1 MPYKVEIKR
10 QAAHKLK
17 TLPRSER
24 LRIADKI
31 DQLAVN
37 PDDQKLDI
45 KLMVGTSLY
54 RLRVG
59 GWRVIYSR
67 EDRLRIISIE
77 KIGARGDVYK

>member
-1 MPYKVEIKR
+1 MPYRIEIKR
-10 QAAHKLK
+10 QAANKLK
-17 TLPRSER
+17 GLPRSER

-31 DQLAVN
+31 DQLAVD
-37 PDDQKLDI
+37 PDEQALDV
-45 KLMVGTSLY
+45 KPLEGSNLF

-67 EDRLRIISIE
+67 EDQLRIISIE